1 MVKKKTVP
9 PRKKSGSGNAA
20 STSGVG
26 VSTPSGSAGGGQ
38 RGGERTASQ
47 RRTGST
53 RRTSIP
59 EAASNPPADAPA
71 PAPAPSA
78 RKPHRFRPGTVALR
92 EIKRYQKSFELLIPS
107 LPFARNVRE
116 LTMYYSQ
123 VVNRWTA
130 EALVA
135 IQEAAEDYIV
145 HLFEDTNLCAIHAKR
160 VTIMPRD
167 LQLARRLRGGGLDRP
182 W

>member
-1 MVKKKTVP
+1 MVKRKAVP

-20 STSGVG
+20 STPGVG
-26 VSTPSGSAGGGQ
+26 VSTPGSARGGQ
-38 RGGERTASQ
+38 RGGEGSGART
-47 RRTGST
+47 RTGSA
-53 RRTSIP
+53 RRTSTP
-59 EAASNPPADAPA
+59 EAASNPPAET
-71 PAPAPSA
+71 PAPAPSG

-107 LPFARNVRE
+107 LPFARIVRE
-116 LTMYYSQ
+116 LTMYHSQ
-123 VVNRWTA
+123 LVSRWTA

-135 IQEAAEDYIV
+135 IQEAAEDYVV

-167 LQLARRLRGGGLDRP
+167 LQLARRLRGGALDRP